1 MDNKWLIEKSF
12 DSTQCEKYILSIR
25 CSPDGFSF
33 CVFDPESQ
41 QVKAYFHKELNTQT
55 IYHLKNEINQVLHQ
69 EPIVK
74 QDFNRTVVSY
84 SASEECFTPI
94 ALVSEK
100 YFEKVFN
107 LAHPQQPENTILHHS
122 ISAAEL
128 IFSFSFPILLKE
140 FFEINFSNVNYFT
153 HGLLLAK
160 QAMKNS
166 ANGLKLWVD
175 KLGHKAFF
183 MVSNARQI
191 QFFNSYFVKNET
203 DLLYFTLSI
212 ARLFPSEKSVE
223 VAFSGELEPK
233 SDYFQQLKRYGLQ
246 PFYRRSSFLTKQ
258 KLSEPIHHPNLEP
271 LIEQCLCE

>member
-1 MDNKWLIEKSF
+1 MDNKCLIEKSF

-41 QVKAYFHKELNTQT
+41 QVKAYFHKELNTHT
-55 IYHLKNEINQVLHQ
+55 IFHLKNEINQVLHH

-84 SASEECFTPI
+84 SASVECFSPI

-100 YFEKVFN
+100 YFEKVFD
-107 LAHPQQPENTILHHS
+107 LTHPQHPENTILHHS
-122 ISAAEL
+122 IQAAGL
-128 IFSFSFPILLKE
+128 ALSFSFPILLKE
-140 FFEINFSNVNYFT
+140 FFEIHFPNVSYFP

-160 QAMKNS
+160 QALKNN
-166 ANGLKLWVD
+166 AKGLLLWID
-175 KLGHKAFF
+175 RFGHKAFL
-183 MVSNARQI
+183 MVSFARQI
-191 QFFNSYFVKNET
+191 QFLNSYFVKDET

-212 ARLFPSEKSVE
+212 ARLFPSEKPVE